1 MKKYIMSP
9 LCSAF
14 VVPGLGQVLNQR
26 ILKGLI
32 LMALVFILLIAIIV
46 DIVFLIFSLLWDVE
60 TVGIGGTYSIIRTL
74 FLQGNL
80 STLWILLIIS
90 IILWLYSIVDAFFD
104 GLKIE
109 KGKKG
114 NSDFMEVKKV

>member
-1 MKKYIMSP
+1 MKKYILSP

-32 LMALVFILLIAIIV
+32 LMALVFILFVAIIV
-46 DIVFLIFSLLWDVE
+46 DLVFLVISLLWDVQTASIE
-60 TVGIGGTYSIIRTL
+60 GTKNIIERL
-74 FLQGNL
+74 FLQGDL
-80 STLWILLIIS
+80 STLWILIIIS

-109 KGKKG
+109 KGKKD
-114 NSDFMEVKKV
+114 NPDFVEV